1 MAHRPRRCRRIGR
14 NRAATPAVCTCTHT
28 IHVRRFACFACV
40 SSVVRVLPQGTFALP
55 ERQPSPWFRVHELTR
70 ELTAFSVRVCWRCRR
85 SHSRRGRP
93 AATAAGL
100 VRRLHRTPPD
110 SLGGRPPPLILP
122 PSV

>member
-40 SSVVRVLPQGTFALP
+40 SVVRVLPHGTFALP

-70 ELTAFSVRVCWRCRR
+70 DRLFC
-85 SHSRRGRP
+85 
-93 AATAAGL
+93 AGVL
-100 VRRLHRTPPD
+100 AL
-110 SLGGRPPPLILP
+110 PPLALP
-122 PSV
+122 QG